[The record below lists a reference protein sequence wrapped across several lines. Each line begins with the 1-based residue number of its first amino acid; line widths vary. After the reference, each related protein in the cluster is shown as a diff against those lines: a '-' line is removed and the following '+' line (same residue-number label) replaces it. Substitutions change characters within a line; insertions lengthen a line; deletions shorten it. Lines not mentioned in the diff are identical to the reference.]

1 MVSTSEQIAFSGP
14 CALVAYI
21 DDETDR
27 LAREF
32 AKRLDPAA
40 KYFAG
45 HHIPHIILAHG
56 HAHGLSHRE
65 AEPMLKDVAGLFD
78 PPMELHVGARLH
90 TLCGCL
96 EWMLIHSE
104 ALMMSSFRAANV
116 CDRYEVS
123 LQAYLAHGIKI
134 GCGIDPSLS
143 QAVSVPIGTV
153 VIAAIGLVELDAD
166 WKIIR
171 PIAKAVVGD
180 D

>member
-1 MVSTSEQIAFSGP
+1 MVSTSEQIVFSGP

-27 LAREF
+27 LAREI

-45 HHIPHIILAHG
+45 HHIPHFILAHG
-56 HAHGLSHRE
+56 HAHGLLHRE
-65 AEPMLKDVAGLFD
+65 AEHMLKGVAQILD
-78 PPMELHVGARLH
+78 PSLELQVGARLH
-90 TLCGCL
+90 TLCGCP
-96 EWMLIHSE
+96 EWMLVHSE
-104 ALMMSSFRAANV
+104 ALMLSSFRAAHV
-116 CDRYEVS
+116 CDRYGVS
-123 LQAYLAHGIKI
+123 LQAHLAHGIKI
-134 GCGIDPSLS
+134 GSGIDPSLS
-143 QAVSVPIGTV
+143 QAESVPCGPLSIVT
-153 VIAAIGLVELDAD
+153 IGLVERGAD